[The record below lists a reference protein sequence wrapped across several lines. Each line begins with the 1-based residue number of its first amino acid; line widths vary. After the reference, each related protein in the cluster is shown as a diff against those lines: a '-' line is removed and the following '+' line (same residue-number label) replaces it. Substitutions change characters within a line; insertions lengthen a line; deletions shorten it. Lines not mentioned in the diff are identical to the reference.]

1 MYGPA
6 CAAAG
11 SNLRNTVFR
20 DQILFVE
27 LDHGFHLTVADGHFL
42 ILSDVLPSSL

>member
-1 MYGPA
+1 MGQHALPT
-6 CAAAG
+6 G
-11 SNLRNTVFR
+11 SKLRNIVFR

-27 LDHGFHLTVADGHFL
+27 LDHGFHLMVADGHFL